1 MRSLGVIRVAAR
13 TKMTHFL
20 ESDKH
25 QYPLYSHTS
34 SGRESLV
41 ADGICLK
48 NRLKLGP
55 SVFIM

>member
-1 MRSLGVIRVAAR
+1 MCSPGVIRVAAR
-13 TKMTHFL
+13 AKMTHFL

-48 NRLKLGP
+48 NRLKLRA

>member
-1 MRSLGVIRVAAR
+1 
-13 TKMTHFL
+13 MTHFL

-41 ADGICLK
+41 AAGICLK
-48 NRLKLGP
+48 NRLKLRA